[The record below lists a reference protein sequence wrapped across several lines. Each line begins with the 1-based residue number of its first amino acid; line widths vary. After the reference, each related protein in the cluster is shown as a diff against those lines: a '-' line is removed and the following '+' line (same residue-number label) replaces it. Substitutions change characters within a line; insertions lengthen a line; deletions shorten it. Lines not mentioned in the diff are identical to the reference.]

1 MENATSDRILD
12 SAHSLMAQLGYAG
25 FSYAD
30 IAESVKIRKASIHHH
45 FPTKASLA
53 VAVLRKHRAGLIR
66 GTEAIDR
73 SIQNPLKRLEAYVQ
87 YWEGCLENR
96 TQPFCVAALLA
107 AELPSLPEEVAAE
120 LKLHFQSLKS
130 WIKSTL
136 EAGVKSRKIRVQDS
150 FDTEADAFMATVHG
164 ALLASRVSGT
174 CDAFRK
180 ITSSALKK
188 LSVPKR

>member
-1 MENATSDRILD
+1 
-12 SAHSLMAQLGYAG
+12 MAQLGYAG

-30 IAESVKIRKASIHHH
+30 IAESVKIRKPSIHHH
-45 FPTKASLA
+45 FPTKADLA
-53 VAVLRKHRAGLIR
+53 VAVLKKHRTRLIE

-73 SIQNPLKRLEAYVQ
+73 STPDPLKRLRAYVQ
-87 YWEGCLENR
+87 YWEGCLENG

-107 AELPSLPEEVAAE
+107 AELPGLPDEVAAE
-120 LKLHFQSLKS
+120 LKLHFQSLKN
-130 WIKSTL
+130 WIKRTL
-136 EAGVKSRKIRVQDS
+136 EAGVKNHTIRVHSSLDV
-150 FDTEADAFMATVHG
+150 EADVFMATVHG

-188 LSVPKR
+188 LISAKR